1 MKKIFLIAASAMMV
15 LASCTKVVINYPED
29 AQPQEIAMFAVNK
42 SATKAPVGND
52 NLSFPTNYEMKVAA
66 YLASG
71 AQDNIG
77 FTAGGD
83 YFNGTLFTKV
93 ENQNIWTGGKY
104 WPVST
109 STINFLAV
117 AMQPSSRSPYTGSV
131 SSVVFGEKV
140 GNATNNSNFTKQAV
154 VTFANNQTTANNY
167 NQFDLMYAAGQG
179 IHTEGQSYSDV
190 TMSFKHALSW
200 IKFTVATNVT
210 CTLKVNSIRL
220 SKASYGGILT
230 ISNTKF
236 DSTDP
241 NEVETGDYTVVWTQP
256 TSADNVYV
264 PGAEAN
270 SNVAIASELNVNTTQ
285 TSFGNGL
292 LVVPVDYSNVP
303 DNSRPTITI
312 NYTMNQGN
320 GDYTFERTIVIPQIN
335 WVANKIYT
343 YALTINLQ
351 EIEIVP
357 SVTPWEIND
366 SDGNTTNGNQDIPV
380 DAQ

>member
-42 SATKAPVGND
+42 SATKAPVNTS
-52 NLSFPTNYEMKVAA
+52 SFPTNYEMKVAA

-71 AQDNIG
+71 AQDNSG

-83 YFNGTLFTKV
+83 YFDGTLFTKV
-93 ENQNIWTGGKY
+93 EGENIWTGGKY

-117 AMQPSSRSPYTGSV
+117 AMQPSSTSPYTGTV
-131 SSVVFGEKV
+131 DKVVFGEKV

-154 VTFANNQTTANNY
+154 VTFANNQTTENNY

-179 IHTEGQSYSDV
+179 THDEGESYDNDNV
-190 TMSFKHALSW
+190 TMTFKHALSW

-210 CTLKVNSIRL
+210 GTLKVNSIRL
-220 SKASYGGILT
+220 SKASYGGTMT
-230 ISNTKF
+230 ISNTNF

-241 NEVETGDYTVVWTQP
+241 TKVETGDYTVVWTDP

-270 SNVAIASELNVNTTQ
+270 SASELNVNTTQ

-292 LVVPVDYSNVP
+292 LVVPVDYSNVA

-312 NYTMNQGN
+312 NYTMNQGG
-320 GDYTFERTIVIPQIN
+320 GDYKFERTIEIPQIN

-343 YALTINLQ
+343 YALTITLQ
-351 EIEIVP
+351 KIEIDP
-357 SVTPWEIND
+357 SVTSWDIND
-366 SDGNTTNGNQDIPV
+366 SDANTNGNQDIPV

>member
-1 MKKIFLIAASAMMV
+1 
-15 LASCTKVVINYPED
+15 
-29 AQPQEIAMFAVNK
+29 MFAVNK
-42 SATKAPVGND
+42 SATKAPVESN
-52 NLSFPTNYEMKVAA
+52 NSSFPTDYEMMVAA

-71 AQDNIG
+71 AQDNSG

-83 YFNGTLFTKV
+83 YFDGTLFTNV
-93 ENQNIWTGGKY
+93 EESNIWTGGKY

-117 AMQPSSRSPYTGSV
+117 AMQPSPESESPYTGKV
-131 SSVVFGEKV
+131 SGVVFGEKV

-220 SKASYGGILT
+220 SKASYGGKLT
-230 ISNTKF
+230 ISNTNF
-236 DSTDP
+236 NSTDAA
-241 NEVETGDYTVVWTQP
+241 NVETGDYTVVWTEP

-270 SNVAIASELNVNTTQ
+270 SNVAIASELNVSTTPQ
-285 TSFGNGL
+285 SFGNGL
-292 LVVPVDYSNVP
+292 LVVPVDYSNVA

-312 NYTMNQGN
+312 NYTMNQGD
-320 GDYTFERTIVIPQIN
+320 GDYTFERTIEIPQID

-343 YALTINLQ
+343 YALTITLQ
-351 EIEIVP
+351 EIEINP
-357 SVTPWEIND
+357 SVDDWLTHDND
-366 SDGNTTNGNQDIPV
+366 GDAGNNDNIPV
-380 DAQ
+380 DAK

>member
-42 SATKAPVGND
+42 KATKAPVANEGT
-52 NLSFPTNYEMKVAA
+52 FPKDYGMKVAA

-71 AQDNIG
+71 AQDNNSG

-83 YFNGTLFTKV
+83 YFDGTLFTFTNVSEASK
-93 ENQNIWTGGKY
+93 NIWTGGKY

-117 AMQPSSRSPYTGSV
+117 AMQPSGNSPYTGSV

-140 GNATNNSNFTKQAV
+140 GGATNNSNFTKQAV

-179 IHTEGQSYSDV
+179 THTEGQSYSDV

-210 CTLKVNSIRL
+210 CSLKVNSIRL
-220 SKASYGGILT
+220 SKASYGGTLT
-230 ISNTKF
+230 ISNTNF
-236 DSTDP
+236 NSTDATK
-241 NEVETGDYTVVWTQP
+241 VETGDYTVVWTDP
-256 TSADNVYV
+256 TSAANVYV
-264 PGAEAN
+264 PGTAN
-270 SNVAIASELNVNTTQ
+270 AIASKLDVTTTQ
-285 TSFGNGL
+285 QSFGNGL
-292 LVVPVDYSNVP
+292 LVVPVNYSGVE
-303 DNSRPTITI
+303 DSSRPTITI

-320 GDYTFERTIVIPQIN
+320 GDYTFERTIEIPKIN
-335 WVANKIYT
+335 WEANKIYT
-343 YALTINLQ
+343 YALTITLQ
-351 EIEIVP
+351 KIEIEPNVGDWL
-357 SVTPWEIND
+357 TYDND
-366 SDGNTTNGNQDIPV
+366 GEAGNNDNIPV
-380 DAQ
+380 VAQ

>member
-42 SATKAPVGND
+42 SATKAPVGNT
-52 NLSFPTNYEMKVAA
+52 SFPTNYEMKVAA

-71 AQDNIG
+71 AQDNNSG

-83 YFNGTLFTKV
+83 YFDGTLFKRRSS
-93 ENQNIWTGGKY
+93 EDIWTGGKY

-109 STINFLAV
+109 SKINFLAV
-117 AMQPSSRSPYTGSV
+117 AQQPSENSPYTGTV
-131 SSVVFGEKV
+131 NKVVFGE
-140 GNATNNSNFTKQAV
+140 ATNNSNFTKQAV
-154 VTFANNQTTANNY
+154 VTFANNQTTATNY

-179 IHTEGQSYSDV
+179 THTEGGPYNNV
-190 TMSFKHALSW
+190 TMTFKHALSW

-220 SKASYGGILT
+220 SKASYGGTLT
-230 ISNTKF
+230 ISNTNFNSK
-236 DSTDP
+236 DAT
-241 NEVETGDYTVVWTQP
+241 EVETGDYTVVWTNP

-264 PGAEAN
+264 PGAEVN
-270 SNVAIASELNVNTTQ
+270 STVAKASELNVNTTQ

-292 LVVPVDYSNVP
+292 LVVPVDYSGVENG
-303 DNSRPTITI
+303 SRPTITI
-312 NYTMNQGN
+312 NYTMNQGD
-320 GDYTFERTIVIPQIN
+320 GDYTFERTIEIPQIN
-335 WVANKIYT
+335 WEANKIYT

-351 EIEIVP
+351 EIEIKP
-357 SVTPWEIND
+357 SVDEWLTHDND
-366 SDGNTTNGNQDIPV
+366 GDAGNNDNIPV
-380 DAQ
+380 DAI